1 MAEQTGQMRRYMVV
15 ANQTLDSDELEA
27 ALRERARRGPSE
39 FWLVVPATAVK
50 DLAGR
55 SMPLMPMPVMGGPL
69 SIPASPEEGRE
80 LAQEKLETALKRLT
94 AAGVKVEGE
103 VGPPDPVRA
112 VKAALKRREV
122 DEIIVS
128 TLPARL
134 SRWLRGDLPRRLEQK
149 FGLPVTHVEVPK
161 FTLREPASR

>member
-94 AAGVKVEGE
+94 AAGVKV
-103 VGPPDPVRA
+103 
-112 VKAALKRREV
+112 
-122 DEIIVS
+122 
-128 TLPARL
+128 
-134 SRWLRGDLPRRLEQK
+134 
-149 FGLPVTHVEVPK
+149 
-161 FTLREPASR
+161 